1 VTCDEVRD
9 QLAEHLLGTLE
20 PEVDLEIRRHLR
32 GCVGCRRDM
41 AALAEG
47 VSTFARAAHDVAPP
61 PELRDRVLSVLD
73 EEWIDR
79 AETETASSARS
90 RRRLLWLAPAAALVA
105 ALVWGGVATGRASQ
119 WEEEAGRYHA
129 LLGALGGEDVRV
141 GTLAPA
147 GSRTITGSVVVYDS
161 NVGQSWVLVLV
172 RAPGMHGAAD
182 VNLSSSDRHTIRMHP
197 LRFAAGGEASS
208 WLVTSADLTSF
219 DHLEIWDQGGPL
231 ASSEISTT

>member
-20 PEVDLEIRRHLR
+20 PEADLEIRRHLR

-41 AALAEG
+41 ARLGEG

-73 EEWIDR
+73 EEW
-79 AETETASSARS
+79 AEPAETASAQGLRS
-90 RRRLLWLAPAAALVA
+90 RRRVLWLAPAVALIA
-105 ALVWGGVATGRASQ
+105 ALVWGGVATDRAFR
-119 WEEEAGRYHA
+119 WEEEASRYQA
-129 LLGALGGEDVRV
+129 LLGALGGADVRV
-141 GTLAPA
+141 GTLSPA

-172 RAPGMHGAAD
+172 RAPGMHGPAD
-182 VNLSSSDRHTIRMHP
+182 VSLSSADRQTIRMRP

-208 WLVTSADLTSF
+208 WLVTSADLSSF

-231 ASSEISTT
+231 ASSQISTT